1 MIGKLRIKL
10 IIASMV
16 SLLTVLLVIMTAI
29 NLLNYFKIVSDAD
42 STLTL
47 LAENDGAFPGGG
59 RIQPP
64 PDEDFAPHAPHLSPE
79 FPYETRYFFAVLDAD
94 GTVASVNTGKIAAV
108 DTSEAIEY
116 AQCVWQQGKT
126 QGFLGSYRFLRSETT
141 AGQTLI
147 LFLDCRRSL
156 DTART
161 LLLSCLGVSTV
172 GSLLVLLLLIFLSS
186 RIVRPFRISYEK
198 QKQFITDA
206 GHELKTPLT
215 IINADAE
222 LLAMDIGENEWLTDI
237 QHQTSRLANLTGDL
251 ILLSRMEEA
260 QPQLQL
266 LELPLSDLVEET
278 ALPFQAVA
286 RTQGKTL
293 DCHIEP
299 LVSLCGE
306 EKSLRKLVSILLDNA
321 VKYAAP
327 HSTITCTLDRY
338 KGAPRLT
345 VLNPVEGSVTREQT
359 TRLFD
364 RFYRTDQSRNSQTG
378 GYGLG
383 LSIAAAIVS
392 AHKGRIIASAAND
405 GAALVITVTFPA

>member
-10 IIASMV
+10 IITSMV

-29 NLLNYFKIVSDAD
+29 NLLNYFKIISDAD

-94 GTVASVNTGKIAAV
+94 GTVASVNTGKIAAI

-161 LLLSCLGVSTV
+161 LLLSCLGVSTP
-172 GSLLVLLLLIFLSS
+172 S
-186 RIVRPFRISYEK
+186 RRI
-198 QKQFITDA
+198 
-206 GHELKTPLT
+206 
-215 IINADAE
+215 
-222 LLAMDIGENEWLTDI
+222 
-237 QHQTSRLANLTGDL
+237 
-251 ILLSRMEEA
+251 
-260 QPQLQL
+260 
-266 LELPLSDLVEET
+266 
-278 ALPFQAVA
+278 
-286 RTQGKTL
+286 
-293 DCHIEP
+293 
-299 LVSLCGE
+299 
-306 EKSLRKLVSILLDNA
+306 
-321 VKYAAP
+321 
-327 HSTITCTLDRY
+327 
-338 KGAPRLT
+338 
-345 VLNPVEGSVTREQT
+345 
-359 TRLFD
+359 
-364 RFYRTDQSRNSQTG
+364 
-378 GYGLG
+378 
-383 LSIAAAIVS
+383 
-392 AHKGRIIASAAND
+392 
-405 GAALVITVTFPA
+405 

>member
-29 NLLNYFKIVSDAD
+29 NLLNYSKIVSDAD

-79 FPYETRYFFAVLDAD
+79 FPYEIRYFFAVLDAD
-94 GTVASVNTGKIAAV
+94 GAVASVNTGKIAAV

-161 LLLSCLGVSTV
+161 LLLSCLGVSIV
-172 GSLLVLLLLIFLSS
+172 GSLLVLLLLIFLSG

-286 RTQGKTL
+286 RAQGKTL

-338 KGAPRLT
+338 KGALRLT
-345 VLNPVEGSVTREQT
+345 VRNLVEGSVTREQT
-359 TRLFD
+359 ACLFD

-392 AHKGRIIASAAND
+392 AHKGRITASATND

>member
-186 RIVRPFRISYEK
+186 RIVRPFHISYEK

-237 QHQTSRLANLTGDL
+237 QYQTSRLANLTGDL

-286 RTQGKTL
+286 RAQGKTL

-299 LVSLCGE
+299 LISLCGE

-345 VLNPVEGSVTREQT
+345 VHNLVEGGVTREQT
-359 TRLFD
+359 ARLFD

-392 AHKGRIIASAAND
+392 AHKGRITASAAND

>member
-29 NLLNYFKIVSDAD
+29 NLLNYFKIISDAD

-116 AQCVWQQGKT
+116 AQCVWQQGET

-161 LLLSCLGVSTV
+161 LLLSCLGVSIV
-172 GSLLVLLLLIFLSS
+172 GSLLVLLLLIFLSG

-345 VLNPVEGSVTREQT
+345 VCNPVEGSVTREQT
-359 TRLFD
+359 ARLFD

-392 AHKGRIIASAAND
+392 AHKGRITASAAND

>member
-172 GSLLVLLLLIFLSS
+172 GSLLVLLLLIFLELKYLLDATQKQHLLEAMQPYMALDDYGRTTIRNIYFDTDSFRLIRRS
-186 RIVRPFRISYEK
+186 LEKPAYKEKLRIRSYRQADSDDPVFVELKKKYQSVVYKRRLSLPEGLVMDSFAHGAPLPVCSQIGAEIAYFRAYYRTLRPAVFLSYEREA
-198 QKQFITDA
+198 FYALDSGPLRITLDENILYRRHDLSLGSPVYGAPLLEDGQTLLEVKTA
-206 GHELKTPLT
+206 GGLPLWLSHVLTENGIYKTSFSKYGT
-215 IINADAE
+215 AYCR
-222 LLAMDIGENEWLTDI
+222 MMENETE
-237 QHQTSRLANLTGDL
+237 GG
-251 ILLSRMEEA
+251 LL
-260 QPQLQL
+260 
-266 LELPLSDLVEET
+266 
-278 ALPFQAVA
+278 
-286 RTQGKTL
+286 
-293 DCHIEP
+293 
-299 LVSLCGE
+299 
-306 EKSLRKLVSILLDNA
+306 
-321 VKYAAP
+321 YA
-327 HSTITCTLDRY
+327 
-338 KGAPRLT
+338 
-345 VLNPVEGSVTREQT
+345 
-359 TRLFD
+359 
-364 RFYRTDQSRNSQTG
+364 
-378 GYGLG
+378 
-383 LSIAAAIVS
+383 
-392 AHKGRIIASAAND
+392 
-405 GAALVITVTFPA
+405 

>member
-116 AQCVWQQGKT
+116 ALCVWQQGKT

-186 RIVRPFRISYEK
+186 RIVRPFHISYEK

-237 QHQTSRLANLTGDL
+237 QYQTSRLANLTGDL

-286 RTQGKTL
+286 RAQGKTL

-299 LVSLCGE
+299 LISLCGE

-345 VLNPVEGSVTREQT
+345 VHNLVEGGVTREQT
-359 TRLFD
+359 ARLFD

-392 AHKGRIIASAAND
+392 AHKGRITASAAND